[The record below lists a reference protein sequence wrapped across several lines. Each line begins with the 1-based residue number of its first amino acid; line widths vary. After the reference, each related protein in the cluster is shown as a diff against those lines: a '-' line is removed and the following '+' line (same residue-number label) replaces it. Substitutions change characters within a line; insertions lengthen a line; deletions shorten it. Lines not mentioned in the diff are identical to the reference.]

1 MRKILIIL
9 FIIPAFI
16 FGQDF
21 PLTEKKVTIE
31 SMENKQ
37 IKLKGNNRLIAEYED
52 TLKVMA
58 HTIMNAETE
67 TEKRLANTAFI
78 TNLTEV
84 LQYEKSF
91 KFPFDSLTT
100 IARILSPDNTFRIFN
115 WLLKKDNG
123 AYEYYAIV
131 HYHNKKR
138 KRYEIIPLVDN
149 SANIR
154 NAEQEDLDAENW
166 YGALYYQIAYIKKS
180 GRKYYTLLAWD
191 GNDGYSTI
199 KIIDVMY
206 FSGKN
211 KIKFGLPIFKRNR
224 NKSQK
229 RVIIEYDAKTS
240 VSVKYQQKKQRIV
253 FNHLVS
259 ANNDLKGLEEYYIPE
274 GTFNS
279 YQYKNGKWWLQQDID
294 IRNQQKVKR
303 IKKPKRGLLP
313 N

>member
-1 MRKILIIL
+1 MRKICLIIFTL
-9 FIIPAFI
+9 ISLNSFA
-16 FGQDF
+16 Q
-21 PLTEKKVTIE
+21 
-31 SMENKQ
+31 
-37 IKLKGNNRLIAEYED
+37 KGNNKLIAEYED

-58 HTIMNAETE
+58 HTIMNAESE
-67 TEKRLANTAFI
+67 AEKRLANQAFM

-91 KFPFDSLTT
+91 KFPFDSLPT

-123 AYEYYAIV
+123 TYEYYAIV
-131 HYHNKKR
+131 HYHNKNR

-154 NAEQEDLDAENW
+154 NAEQEDLDAKNW
-166 YGALYYQIAYIKKS
+166 FGGLYYQIAYIKKL

-191 GNDGYSTI
+191 GNDGYSTK

-211 KIKFGLPIFKRNR
+211 KIKFGLPIFKK
-224 NKSQK
+224 NKKESQK
-229 RVIIEYDAKTS
+229 RIVIEYDAKTS
-240 VSVKYQQKKQRIV
+240 VSVKYLQKEQRIV
-253 FNHLVS
+253 FNHLVPPKK
-259 ANNDLKGLEEYYIPE
+259 DLEGLEEYYIPE

-279 YQYKNGKWWLQQDID
+279 YQYNKGKWLLEQDID
-294 IRNQQKVKR
+294 IRNQQKVMR
-303 IKKPKRGLLP
+303 IKQPKRGLVP
-313 N
+313 R

>member
-1 MRKILIIL
+1 MKKICFLVFTL
-9 FIIPAFI
+9 HSLSSFAR
-16 FGQDF
+16 
-21 PLTEKKVTIE
+21 
-31 SMENKQ
+31 
-37 IKLKGNNRLIAEYED
+37 KGNNNLFAEYED
-52 TLKVMA
+52 TLKVIA
-58 HTIMNAETE
+58 HAIMNAETE
-67 TEKRLANTAFI
+67 AEKRLANTAFI

-84 LQYEKSF
+84 LKYEKSF
-91 KFPFDSLTT
+91 KFPFDSLPT

-115 WLLKKDNG
+115 WLLKKENG

-131 HYHNKKR
+131 HYHNIKR

-154 NAEQEDLDAENW
+154 NAEQEDLDAKNW
-166 YGALYYQIAYIKKS
+166 YGGIYYQIAYIKKI

-191 GNDGYSTI
+191 GNDGYSTK

-211 KIKFGLPIFKRNR
+211 KIKFGLPIFK
-224 NKSQK
+224 KSKKESQK

-240 VSVKYQQKKQRIV
+240 VSVRYQEKEKRIV
-253 FNHLVS
+253 FNHLVPPKK
-259 ANNDLKGLEEYYIPE
+259 DLEGLEEYYIPE

-279 YQYKNGKWWLQQDID
+279 YQYNKGKWLLEEDID

-303 IKKPKRGLLP
+303 IKKPKRGLVP
-313 N
+313 R

>member
-1 MRKILIIL
+1 MKKICFLVFTL
-9 FIIPAFI
+9 HSLSSFA
-16 FGQDF
+16 Q
-21 PLTEKKVTIE
+21 
-31 SMENKQ
+31 
-37 IKLKGNNRLIAEYED
+37 KGNNKLIEEYED

-58 HTIMNAETE
+58 HAIMNAETE
-67 TEKRLANTAFI
+67 AEKRLANTAFI

-91 KFPFDSLTT
+91 KFAFDSLPT

-154 NAEQEDLDAENW
+154 NAEQEDLDAKNW
-166 YGALYYQIAYIKKS
+166 YGGLYYQIAYIKKT

-191 GNDGYSTI
+191 GNDGFSTN

-211 KIKFGLPIFKRNR
+211 KIKFGLPIFK
-224 NKSQK
+224 KSKKESQK
-229 RVIIEYDAKTS
+229 RIVIKYDAKTS
-240 VSVKYQQKKQRIV
+240 VSVKYQQKEQRIV
-253 FNHLVS
+253 FNHLVP
-259 ANNDLKGLEEYYIPE
+259 ARKDLEGLEEYYIPE
-274 GTFNS
+274 GTFKA
-279 YQYKNGKWWLQQDID
+279 YQYKKGKWLLEQDID

-303 IKKPKRGLLP
+303 IKKPKRGLIP
-313 N
+313 R

>member
-1 MRKILIIL
+1 MKKICFLVFTL
-9 FIIPAFI
+9 HSLSI
-16 FGQDF
+16 FAQ
-21 PLTEKKVTIE
+21 
-31 SMENKQ
+31 
-37 IKLKGNNRLIAEYED
+37 KGNNNLFAEYED

-67 TEKRLANTAFI
+67 AEKRLANTAFI

-91 KFPFDSLTT
+91 KFSFDSLPT

-131 HYHNKKR
+131 HYHNIKR

-154 NAEQEDLDAENW
+154 NVEQEDLDAKNW
-166 YGALYYQIAYIKKS
+166 YGGIYYQIAYIKKI

-191 GNDGYSTI
+191 GNDGYSTK
-199 KIIDVMY
+199 KIIDVLY

-211 KIKFGLPIFKRNR
+211 KIKFGLPIFKK
-224 NKSQK
+224 NKKESQK
-229 RVIIEYDAKTS
+229 RVVIEYDAKTS
-240 VSVKYQQKKQRIV
+240 VSVRYQQKEQRIV
-253 FNHLVS
+253 FNHLVPPKK
-259 ANNDLKGLEEYYIPE
+259 DLEGLEEYYIPE

-279 YQYKNGKWWLQQDID
+279 YQYNKGKWLLEEDVD

-303 IKKPKRGLLP
+303 IKKPKRGLVP
-313 N
+313 R

>member
-1 MRKILIIL
+1 MKKTILINIL
-9 FIIPAFI
+9 AFFCI
-16 FGQDF
+16 SCSAQ
-21 PLTEKKVTIE
+21 
-31 SMENKQ
+31 
-37 IKLKGNNRLIAEYED
+37 KGNNSLFAEYED

-58 HTIMNAETE
+58 HQIMNAETE
-67 TEKRLANTAFI
+67 AGKRIANTEFI

-91 KFPFDSLTT
+91 KFPFDSLPT
-100 IARILSPDNTFRIFN
+100 IARISSPDNTFRIFN

-123 AYEYYAIV
+123 NYEYFGIV

-138 KRYEIIPLVDN
+138 KRYEFILLVDN

-154 NAEQEDLDAENW
+154 NAEQQDLDAKNW
-166 YGALYYQIAYIKKS
+166 YGGLYYQIAYIKKA

-191 GNDGYSTI
+191 GNDGYSTK

-211 KIKFGLPIFKRNR
+211 KIKFGLPIFKK
-224 NKSQK
+224 NKKESQK

-240 VSVKYQQKKQRIV
+240 VSVKYQPKEQRIV
-253 FNHLVS
+253 FNHLVPPKK
-259 ANNDLKGLEEYYIPE
+259 DLEGLEEYYIPE

-279 YQYKNGKWWLQQDID
+279 YQYKKGKWWLEQDVD
-294 IRNQQKVKR
+294 IRNQQKVKK
-303 IKKPKRGLLP
+303 IKKPKRGLVP
-313 N
+313 R

>member
-1 MRKILIIL
+1 MKKICILVFVLHSLIIS
-9 FIIPAFI
+9 A
-16 FGQDF
+16 Q
-21 PLTEKKVTIE
+21 
-31 SMENKQ
+31 
-37 IKLKGNNRLIAEYED
+37 KGNNNLFAEYED

-67 TEKRLANTAFI
+67 AEKRLANQAFI

-91 KFPFDSLTT
+91 KFSFDSLPT

-154 NAEQEDLDAENW
+154 NAEQEDLDAKNW
-166 YGALYYQIAYIKKS
+166 YGGIYYQITYIKKI

-191 GNDGYSTI
+191 GNDGYSTK

-211 KIKFGLPIFKRNR
+211 KIKFGLPIFKK
-224 NKSQK
+224 NKKESQK
-229 RVIIEYDAKTS
+229 RVVIEYDAKTS
-240 VSVKYQQKKQRIV
+240 VSVKYQEKEQRIV
-253 FNHLVS
+253 FNHLVPPKK
-259 ANNDLKGLEEYYIPE
+259 DLEGLEEYYIPE

-279 YQYKNGKWWLQQDID
+279 YQYKKGKWLLEEDID

-303 IKKPKRGLLP
+303 IKKPKRGLVP
-313 N
+313 R

>member
-1 MRKILIIL
+1 MKKICFLVFTL
-9 FIIPAFI
+9 HSLSI
-16 FGQDF
+16 FAQ
-21 PLTEKKVTIE
+21 
-31 SMENKQ
+31 
-37 IKLKGNNRLIAEYED
+37 KGNNNLFAEYED
-52 TLKVMA
+52 TLKVIA

-67 TEKRLANTAFI
+67 AEKRLANTAFI

-91 KFPFDSLTT
+91 KFPFDSLPT

-131 HYHNKKR
+131 HYHNIKR

-154 NAEQEDLDAENW
+154 NAEQEYLDAKNW
-166 YGALYYQIAYIKKS
+166 YGGIYYQIAYIKKM

-191 GNDGYSTI
+191 GNDGYSTK
-199 KIIDVMY
+199 KIIDVLY

-211 KIKFGLPIFKRNR
+211 KIKFGLPIFKK
-224 NKSQK
+224 NKKESQK

-240 VSVKYQQKKQRIV
+240 VSVRYQEKEKRIV
-253 FNHLVS
+253 FNHLVPPKK
-259 ANNDLKGLEEYYIPE
+259 DLEGLEEYYIPE

-279 YQYKNGKWWLQQDID
+279 YQYKKGKWWLEQDID
-294 IRNQQKVKR
+294 IRNQQKVKK
-303 IKKPKRGLLP
+303 IKKPKRGLVP
-313 N
+313 R

>member
-1 MRKILIIL
+1 MRKISLLL
-9 FIIPAFI
+9 FILISLSSFA
-16 FGQDF
+16 Q
-21 PLTEKKVTIE
+21 
-31 SMENKQ
+31 
-37 IKLKGNNRLIAEYED
+37 KGNNNLFAEYED
-52 TLKVMA
+52 TLKIMA

-67 TEKRLANTAFI
+67 AEKRLANTAFI

-91 KFPFDSLTT
+91 KFPFDSLPT

-131 HYHNKKR
+131 HYHNIKR

-154 NAEQEDLDAENW
+154 NAEQEDLDAKNW
-166 YGALYYQIAYIKKS
+166 YGGIYYQIAYIKKM

-191 GNDGYSTI
+191 GNDGYSTK
-199 KIIDVMY
+199 KIIDVLY

-211 KIKFGLPIFKRNR
+211 KIKFGLPIFKK
-224 NKSQK
+224 NKKESQK

-240 VSVKYQQKKQRIV
+240 VSVRYQEKEKRIV
-253 FNHLVS
+253 FNHLVPPKK
-259 ANNDLKGLEEYYIPE
+259 DLEGLEEYYIPE

-279 YQYKNGKWWLQQDID
+279 YQYNKGKWLLEEDID

-303 IKKPKRGLLP
+303 IKKPKRGLVP
-313 N
+313 R

>member
-1 MRKILIIL
+1 MRKISLLL
-9 FIIPAFI
+9 FILISLNSSA
-16 FGQDF
+16 Q
-21 PLTEKKVTIE
+21 
-31 SMENKQ
+31 
-37 IKLKGNNRLIAEYED
+37 KGNNNLFAEYED

-67 TEKRLANTAFI
+67 DEKRLANTAFI
-78 TNLTEV
+78 SNLTEA

-91 KFPFDSLTT
+91 KFPFDSLVT
-100 IARILSPDNTFRIFN
+100 IARLSPPDASFRIFN

-123 AYEYYAIV
+123 SYEYYGLV
-131 HYHNKKR
+131 HYQNKRK

-154 NAEQEDLDAENW
+154 NAEQEDLDAKNW
-166 YGALYYQIAYIKKS
+166 YGGLCYQIAYIKKA
-180 GRKYYTLLAWD
+180 GRKYYTLLSWD
-191 GNDGYSTI
+191 GNDGYSTK

-211 KIKFGLPIFKRNR
+211 KIKFGLPIFKQ
-224 NKSQK
+224 NKKESQK
-229 RVIIEYDAKTS
+229 RVILEYDSKTS
-240 VSVKYQQKKQRIV
+240 ISVKYHSKEEKIV

-259 ANNDLKGLEEYYIPE
+259 PNKNLEGLEEYYIPE

-279 YQYKNGKWWLQQDID
+279 YQYKRGKWWLQQDVD

-303 IKKPKRGLLP
+303 IKKPKRGLTP
-313 N
+313 R

>member
-1 MRKILIIL
+1 MQKISLIL
-9 FIIPAFI
+9 FTLISLNSLA
-16 FGQDF
+16 Q
-21 PLTEKKVTIE
+21 
-31 SMENKQ
+31 
-37 IKLKGNNRLIAEYED
+37 KGNNNLFIEYED

-58 HTIMNAETE
+58 HRIMNAEIE
-67 TEKRLANTAFI
+67 AEKHLANTAFI

-91 KFPFDSLTT
+91 KFPFDSLST

-138 KRYEIIPLVDN
+138 KRYQIISLVDN

-154 NAEQEDLDAENW
+154 NAEQENLDAKNW
-166 YGALYYQIAYIKKS
+166 YGGLYYKIAYIKKA

-191 GNDGYSTI
+191 GNDGYSTK

-211 KIKFGLPIFKRNR
+211 KIKFGLPVFKK
-224 NKSQK
+224 NKKESQK

-240 VSVKYQQKKQRIV
+240 VSVRYQQKEQRIV
-253 FNHLVS
+253 FNHLVPPRK
-259 ANNDLKGLEEYYIPE
+259 DLEGLEEYYIPE

-279 YQYKNGKWWLQQDID
+279 YQYKKGKWWLEQDVD
-294 IRNQQKVKR
+294 IRNQQKVKK
-303 IKKPKRGLLP
+303 IKKPNRGLVP
-313 N
+313 R